1 MEFSI
6 KTVTLFLAIILT
18 GLSAGLFY
26 AWQVSVIPGTRKLM
40 DMTYLQSMQ
49 SINKEILNPAFFL
62 IFMGSPLILAITTI
76 QHYNNGVTFWILL
89 AATLVYAFGTFAVT
103 ALGNVPLNDTLEA
116 LNLAELADAEVV
128 QFRNSYEL
136 KWNRLHLIRT
146 VFAVFSFLFSLAAIF
161 IQYKT

>member
-103 ALGNVPLNDTLEA
+103 TLGNVPLNDTLEA

-146 VFAVFSFLFSLAAIF
+146 VFSVFSFLFSLAAIF

>member
-6 KTVTLFLAIILT
+6 KTITLFSAIILT

>member
-161 IQYKT
+161 IRYKT